1 MDKSIVGKALV
12 NAKRLMNSAEF
23 NNKVNGYVNE
33 GAGADGYMPSSPRKQ
48 PQTVEEAYDP
58 MDYTQMSGSINTKL
72 PKNILESMLNNP
84 INVTPANAGF
94 GSVLGGI
101 DTEELER
108 STPAQLPRRRLDE
121 GTSVQQVPVMQ
132 PAGIDSNYLKFLV
145 KEAVKKILREGAFDK
160 YSTQDQMDAELDSNM
175 NRLDD
180 TGFAHAYAMGDPMVK
195 NMRGST
201 MRDMMSDTM
210 GNDIDPEGDTMDN
223 VNW

>member
-58 MDYTQMSGSINTKL
+58 MDYTQMSGNINTKL

-121 GTSVQQVPVMQ
+121 GASVQQVPVMQ

-145 KEAVKKILREGAFDK
+145 KEAVKECMDDLKKELLNETTIKGFKMGSNNKLMFIDGKNNLWEGEMKLKKKA
-160 YSTQDQMDAELDSNM
+160 Q
-175 NRLDD
+175 
-180 TGFAHAYAMGDPMVK
+180 
-195 NMRGST
+195 
-201 MRDMMSDTM
+201 
-210 GNDIDPEGDTMDN
+210 
-223 VNW
+223 

>member
-23 NNKVNGYVNE
+23 NNKVNSYVNE
-33 GAGADGYMPSSPRKQ
+33 GAGSNDYMPSSPRKQ

-58 MDYTQMSGSINTKL
+58 MDYTQMSGNINTKL

-145 KEAVKKILREGAFDK
+145 KEAVKECMDDLKKELLNETTIKGFKMGSNNKLMFIDGKNNLWEGEMKLKKKA
-160 YSTQDQMDAELDSNM
+160 Q
-175 NRLDD
+175 
-180 TGFAHAYAMGDPMVK
+180 
-195 NMRGST
+195 
-201 MRDMMSDTM
+201 
-210 GNDIDPEGDTMDN
+210 
-223 VNW
+223 